1 MRGRERVLAPRRA
14 TMLSD
19 ATYLCPLL
27 FLFPSSRCSS
37 FPSFPYFPPFDFS
50 FCHACLLHPSCA
62 FHPLVFPIPCC
73 IVNVSL
79 TFSPVHPLFASCLC
93 LGVSVVC
100 FHPILLFSPNNRQS
114 TYTPGSF
121 RVLLAKFFFLLFP
134 FFFFLPATACVKSA
148 SNREAVARIRA
159 RVLCVFASWLRAKE
173 KRNADKM
180 RIRGG
185 INGER
190 KSNLTNRFFFVRF

>member
-50 FCHACLLHPSCA
+50 FCHACLLQPSCA

-100 FHPILLFSPNNRQS
+100 FHPILLFSRNNRQS

-121 RVLLAKFFFLLFP
+121 RVLLAKFFFLLS
-134 FFFFLPATACVKSA
+134 FFF
-148 SNREAVARIRA
+148 SNNRVREKCKQSRGCCENTRQGSMRVCLVAE
-159 RVLCVFASWLRAKE
+159 SK
-173 KRNADKM
+173 
-180 RIRGG
+180 
-185 INGER
+185 GETQR
-190 KSNLTNRFFFVRF
+190 R